1 MTLAVAL
8 AVGVLIGLALGALG
22 GGGAILTVPALVYLL
37 GQEPTSATTGSLV
50 VVGVASAVAL
60 VPHALAGR
68 TRPVT
73 GLVLGVLGT
82 GGSLLGSRLA
92 AGVDDT
98 VLMRCFAA
106 VLLVVAVLM
115 VRRSFGGGT
124 SEGRDDDDPDEGDDR
139 DAAEDV
145 SGRRDH
151 RVRRGLQL
159 VVVAS
164 VVGLLTG
171 FLGVGGGFLVVPALA
186 VVLGLPMPVAVGTS
200 LLVIALNSGVALLG
214 RLGQELSLDWAVIA
228 PFTLAVVVGSLV
240 GGCLVS
246 RAPARHLSR
255 AFAVLVLL
263 VALGVGLESTVLA
276 S

>member
-115 VRRSFGGGT
+115 VRRSFGGAR
-124 SEGRDDDDPDEGDDR
+124 EGSDDDDPDEADDR

-214 RLGQELSLDWAVIA
+214 RLGQGLSLDWAVIA

-240 GGCLVS
+240 GGRLVS
-246 RAPARHLSR
+246 RVPARHLSR